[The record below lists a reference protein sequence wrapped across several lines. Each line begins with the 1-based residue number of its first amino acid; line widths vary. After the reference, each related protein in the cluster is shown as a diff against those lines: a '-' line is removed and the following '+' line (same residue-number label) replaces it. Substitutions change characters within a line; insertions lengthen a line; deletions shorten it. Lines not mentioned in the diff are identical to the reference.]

1 MSSCSVGTLGPRR
14 ALLLALLAG
23 LAVLGNVWPVPLCFS
38 IQILLGSIAATL
50 SLLWLRGW
58 WNVAIAAI
66 ASLTTWTLWG
76 HPWAIVIFV
85 AEALWLAVFVN
96 RFSGPPENDLKGR
109 IVLADAVFW
118 LLVGTPLVF
127 FLYGS
132 VLSIDPTNVGVVA
145 AKQAVNGV
153 ANTVVAFLLFV
164 LLQLRRHRRGQGLLP
179 LRAIVFSVV
188 LASITLPSL
197 GVTVFATSQ
206 LQRATQEGV
215 LDNLQT
221 VAEAATRMDSHQ
233 LRQPTRGLPASIG
246 TVAYLLIDSEGNRI
260 SSNPGLFLRLENHFK
275 NAPPDQI
282 QQDGLEVLVPRE
294 PRPALKTW
302 VNGYWSTTMTSPR
315 YRVQVVQPAAPL
327 VLKLQEQSTALLTT
341 LLWVIL
347 LGVLLSEVV
356 AALMERQLLFLL
368 TPVAV
373 APTKDSTAQSGS
385 GIAEIEGLATRL
397 DENRQEEARLRQEL
411 AVVSAQLEQCSVQQR
426 QLASTDSL
434 TGAANRSE
442 LELSLALISERARA
456 CSVPLTCLAF
466 AVHGLR
472 PINTALGR
480 QKGDEVLQQLIAAVR
495 ERLHSNDELFRIGGS
510 EFLLLLWDQPLETAR
525 STADQ
530 IRTIVCETALPSGD
544 GSPRTLAMSAGISLL
559 DSSDTNGQAMLARVE
574 LALNQSRELGADQ
587 VVVR

>member
-66 ASLTTWTLWG
+66 ASLYTWTLWG

-118 LLVGTPLVF
+118 LLVGAPLVF

-132 VLSIDPTNVGVVA
+132 VLHIDPTNVGVAA

-179 LRAIVFSVV
+179 LRGIVFSLV

-197 GVTVFATSQ
+197 GVTLLATNQ
-206 LQRATQEGV
+206 LQQATQEGV

-221 VAEAATRMDSHQ
+221 VAEAAARIDSRQ
-233 LRQPTRGLPASIG
+233 LGEPTRGLPASVG
-246 TVAYLLIDSEGNRI
+246 SAAFLLIDSTGKRI
-260 SSNPGLFLRLENHFK
+260 SSNPGLFLRLENHFQ

-282 QQDGLEVLVPRE
+282 KLSGLEILVPRE

-302 VNGYWSTTMTSPR
+302 VNGYWSTTMTSPGFL
-315 YRVQVVQPAAPL
+315 VQVVQPAAPL
-327 VLKLQEQSTALLTT
+327 VLKLQEQSTTLLTT
-341 LLWVIL
+341 LLGVIL
-347 LGVLLSEVV
+347 LGILLSEVV
-356 AALMERQLLFLL
+356 AALMERQLRSLL
-368 TPVAV
+368 SPVAIS
-373 APTKDSTAQSGS
+373 ATKDSTAEDSS
-385 GIAEIEGLATRL
+385 VIAEIQGLVTRL
-397 DENRQEEARLRQEL
+397 NQNRQEEARLRQEL
-411 AVVSAQLEQCSVQQR
+411 ASVSEQLNQCSVQQR
-426 QLASTDSL
+426 HLACTDPL

-442 LELSLALISERARA
+442 LEPNLSLISERALA

-480 QKGDEVLQQLIAAVR
+480 QKGDQVLQHLIAAVK

-510 EFLLLLWDQPLETAR
+510 EFLVLLWDQPLETAR
-525 STADQ
+525 STAEQ
-530 IRTIVCETALPSGD
+530 IRTIVSETALPSGD
-544 GSPRTLAMSAGISLL
+544 GSPRTLAMSAGVSQL
-559 DSSDTNGQAMLARVE
+559 DTSDTNGQAMLARVE